1 MHATFDPNILISS
14 LLAATRPDSTIG
26 LIVAAAVKRSF
37 VLVLPAEAATEI
49 LDAVRDS
56 PYLAAQIP
64 MDVVRGFVRE
74 LQDVAVVLPPL
85 TVPAPAVTRDP
96 DDDYL
101 LAQAEAGAVD
111 YLVSG
116 DKDVLALKDGS
127 FPFEIVSPAE
137 FLAILREA
145 GLV

>member
-1 MHATFDPNILISS
+1 MRALFDPSILISS
-14 LLAATRPDSTIG
+14 LLAATHPDSTIG
-26 LIVAAAVKRSF
+26 LIVAAAVRRSF
-37 VLVLPAEAATEI
+37 VLMLPAEAATEI

-56 PYLAAQIP
+56 LYLTAQIP
-64 MDVVRGFVRE
+64 MDVVHNFVRE
-74 LQDVAVVLPPL
+74 LQDAADVLPAL
-85 TVPAPAVTRDP
+85 SVVPPAVTRDP

-101 LAQAEAGAVD
+101 LAQAEAGAMD

-116 DKDVLALKDGS
+116 DKDLHALKDGP

-137 FLAILREA
+137 FLAIFREA